1 MLTHSDIIDL
11 WPDPAPVTLAEDLN
25 IKPNHLRTMKY
36 RDGIPS
42 KYWLG
47 MVRSARKHK
56 IRGVSLLLLA
66 NAVSLPQW
74 RFKIDEHGKA
84 IEDHG

>member
-11 WPDPAPVTLAEDLN
+11 WPDPAPVTLAEDLE
-25 IKPNHLRTMKY
+25 ITANHLRTLKY
-36 RDGIPS
+36 RDKIPS

-47 MVRSARKHK
+47 VVRSARKHK
-56 IRGVSLLLLA
+56 IHGLTLLLLA
-66 NAVSLPQW
+66 NAVSEPQW
-74 RFKIDEHGKA
+74 QFEIGPDGKA